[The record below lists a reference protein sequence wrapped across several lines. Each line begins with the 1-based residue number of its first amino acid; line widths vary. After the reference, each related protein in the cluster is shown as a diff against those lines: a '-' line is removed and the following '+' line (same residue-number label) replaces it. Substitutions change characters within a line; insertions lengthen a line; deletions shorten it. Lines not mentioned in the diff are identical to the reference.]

1 MSTAQVPASRQLRAA
16 ISIVTSAAG
25 DRGWGAPDVVSV
37 RPGGRL
43 QVGDEAQPV
52 DAATVYQAARG
63 LVGAL
68 LDDLVEVTGRPLEDI
83 VAPWLLTLQLSEA
96 VADVEWDQVF

>member
-16 ISIVTSAAG
+16 ISIVASAAA
-25 DRGWGAPDVVSV
+25 DRGWGVADAVSV

-43 QVGDEAQPV
+43 QVGAEPQSV
-52 DAATVYQAARG
+52 DAATIYQAARG

-96 VADVEWDQVF
+96 VADVEWDQVS

>member
-1 MSTAQVPASRQLRAA
+1 
-16 ISIVTSAAG
+16 VTSAAG
-25 DRGWGAPDVVSV
+25 DRGWGTADVVSV
-37 RPGGRL
+37 RPGGRI
-43 QVGDEAQPV
+43 QVGADAHAV

-96 VADVEWDQVF
+96 VADVEWDQVP

>member
-16 ISIVTSAAG
+16 ISIVTSAAA
-25 DRGWGAPDVVSV
+25 DREWGVGPVVRV
-37 RPGGRL
+37 RPGGL
-43 QVGDEAQPV
+43 QLGDEPALV
-52 DAATVYQAARG
+52 DAAAVYQAARG

-68 LDDLVEVTGRPLEDI
+68 LDDLVEVTGRPLEEI